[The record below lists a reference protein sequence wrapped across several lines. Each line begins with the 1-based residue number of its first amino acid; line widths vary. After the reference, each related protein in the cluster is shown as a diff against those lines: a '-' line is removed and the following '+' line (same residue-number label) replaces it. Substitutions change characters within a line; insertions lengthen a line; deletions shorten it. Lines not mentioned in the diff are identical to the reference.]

1 MTKSS
6 LWKAINKYKW
16 GYLFISPWILL
27 FGAFGLYP
35 LLLSF
40 YLTFFTYNF
49 IEPQAQRFVGL
60 GNWIHGFLDPL
71 FWRSVFNIC
80 YNQAIFIGLTFCI
93 SLGVALLLKQVGAGG
108 RLYRTVYFVPTVC
121 SVVVVMTVGG
131 YLSSPEGPIQAY
143 LLNLGLL
150 KEPIHWK
157 FDKWL
162 SMPVLA
168 VINSW
173 KWFGIQTVIFL
184 AGLISIDPTLYEA
197 AAIDGANAWDKFWHI
212 TIPQLNPQ
220 IVFILVMN
228 GIYGLQMFTEVYM
241 NFDLYGGIYHQAL
254 TPVLYL
260 YAVAFDQSNM
270 GYASTLGLMLA
281 GLIFILTMLQFRFI
295 QREID

>member
-1 MTKSS
+1 
-6 LWKAINKYKW
+6 
-16 GYLFISPWILL
+16 
-27 FGAFGLYP
+27 
-35 LLLSF
+35 
-40 YLTFFTYNF
+40 
-49 IEPQAQRFVGL
+49 
-60 GNWIHGFLDPL
+60 
-71 FWRSVFNIC
+71 
-80 YNQAIFIGLTFCI
+80 
-93 SLGVALLLKQVGAGG
+93 
-108 RLYRTVYFVPTVC
+108 
-121 SVVVVMTVGG
+121 
-131 YLSSPEGPIQAY
+131 
-143 LLNLGLL
+143 
-150 KEPIHWK
+150 
-157 FDKWL
+157 
-162 SMPVLA
+162 MPVLA

>member
-1 MTKSS
+1 MSNIC
-6 LWKAINKYKW
+6 KAINKYKW
-16 GYLFISPWILL
+16 GYLFILPWILL

-60 GNWIHGFLDPL
+60 GNWVYSFLDPL

-80 YNQAIFIGLTFCI
+80 YNQAMFISLTFCI

-108 RLYRTVYFVPTVC
+108 RLYRTIYFIPTVC
-121 SVVVVMTVGG
+121 SVVVIMTVGG
-131 YLSSPEGPIQAY
+131 YLSSPAGPIQAY

-150 KEPIHWK
+150 KEPVHWK
-157 FDKWL
+157 FDLWL
-162 SMPVLA
+162 SMAVLA
-168 VINSW
+168 VINCW

-184 AGLISIDPTLYEA
+184 AGLITIDHTLYEA
-197 AAIDGANAWDKFWHI
+197 AELDGANAWGRFWNI

-241 NFDLYGGIYHQAL
+241 NFDLYGGIYNQAL
-254 TPVLYL
+254 TPVLYI
-260 YAVAFDQSNM
+260 YAVAFDQYNM
-270 GYASTLGLMLA
+270 GYASTLGLILT
-281 GLIFILTMLQFRFI
+281 GLIFILTILQFRLI

>member
-1 MTKSS
+1 
-6 LWKAINKYKW
+6 
-16 GYLFISPWILL
+16 
-27 FGAFGLYP
+27 
-35 LLLSF
+35 
-40 YLTFFTYNF
+40 
-49 IEPQAQRFVGL
+49 
-60 GNWIHGFLDPL
+60 
-71 FWRSVFNIC
+71 VFNIC